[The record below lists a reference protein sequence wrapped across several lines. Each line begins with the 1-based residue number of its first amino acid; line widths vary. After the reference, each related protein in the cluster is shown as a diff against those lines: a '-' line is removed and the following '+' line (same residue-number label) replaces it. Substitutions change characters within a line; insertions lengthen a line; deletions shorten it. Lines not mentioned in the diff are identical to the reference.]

1 MALSYLYKQGPRE
14 AHPVGRT
21 DVYQL
26 CCSVALGGHR
36 CCAAQLDLGLQRR
49 GWLCYR
55 LDCALFP
62 EPMAEAAT
70 GSKWPPPFRQCPP
83 DG

>member
-1 MALSYLYKQGPRE
+1 MALSSVYKPGPRE

-21 DVYQL
+21 HVYQL

-36 CCAAQLDLGLQRR
+36 RGAAQLDLGLQRR
-49 GWLCYR
+49 GRLCYH
-55 LDCALFP
+55 LDCALFQ

-70 GSKWPPPFRQCPP
+70 GPKGPSPLRQCPP